1 MNKEAP
7 LNTIET
13 IENQSSVEDL
23 YSQLTDLSP
32 KIVTMFTPSNR
43 SEEEERFLSGEVR
56 GPQFYYEKLN
66 SADFAKAAE
75 KIQEIGNK
83 ILDHPSLP
91 PSHKGIYEEFITDYS
106 KKTTLLNYA
115 QQYNNAKSEG
125 KKKATAEKYRYLNIE
140 SYSEPD
146 EDTYRSLLGGKLNAI
161 HNKKIDRKSG

>member
-75 KIQEIGNK
+75 K
-83 ILDHPSLP
+83 
-91 PSHKGIYEEFITDYS
+91 
-106 KKTTLLNYA
+106 
-115 QQYNNAKSEG
+115 
-125 KKKATAEKYRYLNIE
+125 YRRLVIRY
-140 SYSEPD
+140 
-146 EDTYRSLLGGKLNAI
+146 
-161 HNKKIDRKSG
+161 